1 MSDYYSKSKQRKP
14 LNTGDKRI
22 RKTKQAIRN
31 ALFQIMEEKSI
42 DKITVAEI
50 VQKADINRSTFYFY
64 YEDINDL
71 LRQTENEVFETFVR
85 SIVLTSFSFSKKEE
99 FVQYLTKYMEFCL
112 QNYIVCKFVT
122 ANACNNELANKI
134 RSELKKTIP
143 NSRTLYDEDD
153 PRLYLTTFAISGF
166 LFCDSGMDGRR
177 HAHRSRGHGGISDRD
192 VSERCNI
199 YKKRQKKLCGCVIS
213 LPSAAVFI
221 LMCS

>member
-14 LNTGDKRI
+14 LKTGDKRI

-50 VQKADINRSTFYFY
+50 VQKADINCSTFYFY

-99 FVQYLTKYMEFCL
+99 WL
-112 QNYIVCKFVT
+112 
-122 ANACNNELANKI
+122 
-134 RSELKKTIP
+134 
-143 NSRTLYDEDD
+143 NSIID
-153 PRLYLTTFAISGF
+153 
-166 LFCDSGMDGRR
+166 
-177 HAHRSRGHGGISDRD
+177 
-192 VSERCNI
+192 
-199 YKKRQKKLCGCVIS
+199 
-213 LPSAAVFI
+213 
-221 LMCS
+221 